1 MSKKVLPGFPK
12 ILFCQGVLVF
22 FCMSFWIR
30 QDEKQTIFAI
40 LKVALAPL

>member
-30 QDEKQTIFAI
+30 QDEKQTTFGVP
-40 LKVALAPL
+40 KVALAPL